1 MILATSVVPVGVSAQ
16 GAAEECATKFPS
28 NADAQEKCYQDAK
41 KAQQTTPQKVSNG
54 DYSLSL
60 ASFIIDGA
68 AQFIGGFL
76 QRISGFFLLISG
88 LLFDGIINYT
98 VKDMSTNL
106 GTESGIGGSIQSAW
120 STLRDISNMVF
131 IFVLLYTA
139 FSYMFNVGS
148 GNIGSN
154 IAWII
159 VIALVINFSL
169 FFSRVIIDASNVVSL
184 GFYRAIENAGGY
196 TLNLQNNP
204 NATATANTTPQLF
217 SGISGGYMRM
227 LGIHSFWSPNIN
239 IGGPVNILMLGIM
252 SAVFVFIVA
261 VILLI
266 ASIMFV
272 SRFVILI
279 FIMILSPVAFVM
291 FIIPGMKGKFDE
303 WWKALINQSF
313 FAPVFFGLT
322 WVVFKLGMNEN
333 FLNGVREQNVV
344 WGNIVTSPS
353 SITGL
358 IINYFIVI
366 GLSIFALS
374 VSKGMAKSVSQ
385 FASVSTAIGTAAIG
399 TAAWAGRTTVG
410 RIGKGFS
417 ESSTLQGATKSNS
430 RIIRTG
436 ARLGLYASE
445 TARDSTFDAR
455 NAKIPTNVIGDA
467 IQGTIGRTRVG
478 KFAGLNDVNIPS
490 VAVGDFV
497 KSEDLLGK
505 AGTRGYAETKAD
517 SEKRVR
523 EREAKETAAYNLAQN
538 KEAINKGAN
547 APAGSTLIDDM
558 EKALAKLS
566 DKETEALIA
575 SNRELLKSQ
584 NFANAISVK
593 QLEAINKSDQF
604 SDSEK
609 GILKD
614 RRFSEINAA
623 MKTSGVG
630 RTAAISGIS
639 KKIKALSDSELEMI
653 DPEYMEDHEFVA
665 GLRPAQIETLTKSG
679 KFTTNQKDKL
689 RTARRKPLAD
699 AIVRRNIPDIQKS
712 LKSLGPKEITTLD
725 MAILKLP
732 PMLEAYSSSLLKRM
746 APEMNPADIL
756 ELRDEIIRVAATPG
770 SPANVTRLNTWLSTP
785 DGAIFS

>member
-1 MILATSVVPVGVSAQ
+1 MILTNRVNVINKIITTLILFMILATSVVPVGVSAQ

-399 TAAWAGRTTVG
+399 TAAWAGR
-410 RIGKGFS
+410 
-417 ESSTLQGATKSNS
+417 N
-430 RIIRTG
+430 
-436 ARLGLYASE
+436 
-445 TARDSTFDAR
+445 
-455 NAKIPTNVIGDA
+455 
-467 IQGTIGRTRVG
+467 TIGRKALNVSNNKELRDAAAAGNMTARMKLWAAGKTAERSFDVRAIGGTGVG
-478 KFAGLNDVNIPS
+478 KALGLD
-490 VAVGDFV
+490 
-497 KSEDLLGK
+497 KSMDSLGK
-505 AGTRGYAETKAD
+505 AGGKDGFRKAVEEKAKAKTEYAKKYYGQTVQDTELSKTAESEYNKLRLNDETRIKEERDLEIKKNEEEIERIEKEIEENNKKAQASSGSLEKQKEYTDKIRESRNRLSEIKNINSDLKKKKEKNKFDD
-517 SEKRVR
+517 SEYSEDTKKKKTQW
-523 EREAKETAAYNLAQN
+523 E
-538 KEAINKGAN
+538 
-547 APAGSTLIDDM
+547 
-558 EKALAKLS
+558 
-566 DKETEALIA
+566 
-575 SNRELLKSQ
+575 SNRDAGKTRMKD
-584 NFANAISVK
+584 FAERI
-593 QLEAINKSDQF
+593 
-604 SDSEK
+604 
-609 GILKD
+609 
-614 RRFSEINAA
+614 
-623 MKTSGVG
+623 
-630 RTAAISGIS
+630 
-639 KKIKALSDSELEMI
+639 
-653 DPEYMEDHEFVA
+653 
-665 GLRPAQIETLTKSG
+665 KSG
-679 KFTTNQKDKL
+679 PLGIGFIGRMQGNQEAARKIEEAAEGKDKK
-689 RTARRKPLAD
+689 KPKDLM
-699 AIVRRNIPDIQKS
+699 KE
-712 LKSLGPKEITTLD
+712 LGRLVGVD
-725 MAILKLP
+725 
-732 PMLEAYSSSLLKRM
+732 
-746 APEMNPADIL
+746 
-756 ELRDEIIRVAATPG
+756 DEDKNKVG
-770 SPANVTRLNTWLSTP
+770 EGNTEENKTNT
-785 DGAIFS
+785 DNTKTE